1 MYIIC
6 DSYYMHNVQCV
17 GPSPLPSLIH
27 KVPLPPQID
36 KGRMCHSLGA
46 YFPSA
51 CEAHVVGFGGLPG
64 KIEKDAAFTSFTP
77 LEETIVL
84 LFGKYMYIVH
94 RTCYDIPLHLFFW
107 NLTTPFVSRYPHPV
121 SELYQLYSQSHR
133 RLQSTT
139 AIFASSCS
147 VGYHKRK

>member
-1 MYIIC
+1 
-6 DSYYMHNVQCV
+6 MHNVQCV

-94 RTCYDIPLHLFFW
+94 GTCCDIGLQ
-107 NLTTPFVSRYPHPV
+107 TTTFILLESNHSACVYMHRYPHPI

-139 AIFASSCS
+139 AIFACSCS